1 MLPYSQSF
9 TRLILIVLF
18 LSTPGLAQVDSASGD
33 NAAEEEDI
41 AAGSPIP
48 SIESI
53 SVATTRHRQGEALI
67 SQHVGIDELS
77 TATGS
82 LSEALAL
89 QPSVSLNG
97 QSGLFQTLNIRGLAR
112 QRIQSLL
119 NGMRLTSE
127 RRAGVSASFIDP
139 LLLGGVEIIQ
149 GAAST

>member
-1 MLPYSQSF
+1 MLTYSQSF
-9 TRLILIVLF
+9 TRSILIVLF

-33 NAAEEEDI
+33 NAAGEEDV
-41 AAGSPIP
+41 AAGSPSS

-67 SQHVGIDELS
+67 SQNVRIDELS

-97 QSGLFQTLNIRGLAR
+97 QPGLFQTLNIRGLAR
-112 QRIQSLL
+112 QRVQSLL
-119 NGMRLTSE
+119 NGMRLTSKDA
-127 RRAGVSASFIDP
+127 RGYR
-139 LLLGGVEIIQ
+139 LHL
-149 GAAST
+149 